1 MPRLEDAREG
11 KIRVFFLDAA
21 HFIHGAYLSVLWS
34 FKRIFVKA
42 NSGRSRLNVLGAVDA
57 VSNEMIHLT
66 NTTTVNAWSLVD
78 LFRKLRKVHPVQP
91 ITLVLDNAKY
101 QRCYVTQAAANML
114 NIELLFLPPYSPN
127 LNLIER
133 VWKFLRKKC
142 LNAKYYPVFS
152 EFVEGIKSCIQK
164 FEGVFREELHSLL
177 SWNFQTL
184 PKVT

>member
-1 MPRLEDAREG
+1 MR
-11 KIRVFFLDAA
+11 
-21 HFIHGAYLSVLWS
+21 
-34 FKRIFVKA
+34 A
-42 NSGRSRLNVLGAVDA
+42 NSGRSRLNVLGAIDA

-66 NTTTVNAWSLVD
+66 NTTTINAWSLVE
-78 LFRKLRKVHPVQP
+78 LFRKLRERHPTQP

-101 QRCYVTQAAANML
+101 QRCYLTQSAANML
-114 NIELLFLPPYSPN
+114 GIELLFLPPYSPN

-142 LNAKYYPVFS
+142 LNARYYSTFA
-152 EFVEGIKSCIQK
+152 EFIDGINSCIQN
-164 FEGVFREELHSLL
+164 FGGIFLEELQSLL

>member
-1 MPRLEDAREG
+1 MPKLEEAKQG
-11 KIRVFFLDAA
+11 KIRMFFLDAA

-34 FKRIFVKA
+34 FQRIFVRA

-57 VSNEMIHLT
+57 VSNEMIHIT
-66 NTTTVNAWSLVD
+66 NTTTINAWSLVE
-78 LFRKLRKVHPVQP
+78 LFRKLREAHPAQP

-101 QRCYVTQAAANML
+101 QRCYLTQSAANML
-114 NIELLFLPPYSPN
+114 GIELLFLPPYSPN

-142 LNAKYYPVFS
+142 LNAKYYSSFV
-152 EFVEGIKSCIQK
+152 EFVDGIQSCIQK
-164 FEGVFREELHSLL
+164 FEGVYREELCSLL

-184 PKVT
+184 PKVV